1 MSAETPT
8 DRPLHP
14 TDPEVLACPHRY
26 YAQLHAA
33 GVTARDEGPIGWVVG
48 GYEDLMALGKDTK
61 RFSSQFFGPEGTKL
75 LGASPE
81 PPSDEVLELVGRMH
95 KMDNALVIADP
106 PLLTRQKAIAIKS
119 LNAHRVREMEPVM
132 REVINEFIDEWIDD
146 GRCEFV
152 AQFANWV
159 PLTLVCRALGM
170 EVTDQQKLKRWT
182 EHLEA
187 GYLEPLDNEQRV
199 AVTTSVLEF
208 QELML
213 DLIAKRR
220 EKPNPDLLSALV
232 NTSLKQDDEALD
244 GAELIGPRQLTDG
257 EILTMT
263 SQLFAA
269 GNHTT
274 TSLLANLMVTLVE
287 HPQAMAELR
296 ADPSLVMNAI
306 HESVRRD
313 APLRCLYRVNHAQAE
328 LGDTTI
334 PAGSQVMAAW
344 GAANHDPDV
353 FPEPTTF
360 DIHRPNVTKHVGFG
374 HGPHF
379 CVGSQL
385 ARTQTRVAFEILLE
399 RLDDI
404 RFPEDRPPVP
414 LLHMAVGGHTEV
426 HLEFTKA

>member
-1 MSAETPT
+1 MST
-8 DRPLHP
+8 RQLHP
-14 TDPEVLACPHRY
+14 TDPEMLACPHAY
-26 YAQLHAA
+26 YAQLHSDER
-33 GVTARDEGPIGWVVG
+33 GARDEGPIGWVVG
-48 GYEDLMALGKDTK
+48 GYDDLMALGRDTK

-81 PPSDEVLELVGRMH
+81 PPSEEVLELVGRMH

-119 LNAHRVREMEPVM
+119 LNAHRVREMEPMM
-132 REVINEFIDEWIDD
+132 REIVNGFIDGWIDD
-146 GRCEFV
+146 GRVEFV

-159 PLTLVCRALGM
+159 PLTVICRALGM
-170 EVTDQQKLKRWT
+170 ELTDQAKLKRWT

-187 GYLEPLDNEQRV
+187 GYLEPLDNAQRV
-199 AVTTSVLEF
+199 EVTTSVLEF

-213 DLIAKRR
+213 ELIAERR
-220 EKPNPDLLSALV
+220 ERPNPDLLSALV
-232 NTSLKQDDEALD
+232 NTTLKQDDEALD
-244 GAELIGPRQLTDG
+244 GEELIGPRQLTDG

-274 TSLLANLMVTLVE
+274 TSLMANLMVTLVE
-287 HPQAMAELR
+287 HPQSLADLR
-296 ADPSLVMNAI
+296 ADPSLIPNAI

-313 APLRCLYRVNHAQAE
+313 APLRCLYRVNAEDAE
-328 LGDTTI
+328 LGGETI

-344 GAANHDPDV
+344 GAGNHDPEV
-353 FPEPTTF
+353 FPDPTAF
-360 DIHRPNVTKHVGFG
+360 DIHRPNVTKHIGFG

-379 CVGSQL
+379 CIGSQL

-404 RFPEDRPPVP
+404 RFPADKPPVA
-414 LLHMAVGGHTEV
+414 LLHMAVGGHTAV